1 MSVNFHTVGN
11 TYQPYGAGD
20 TGNVKNAPVSEEYLT
35 IIKEFGLEDTTA
47 LRNSFAENAPRGADM
62 GSLLSLS
69 NKLDGMSG
77 SMADVF
83 TVMLLIARMSQ
94 ENKKTSQELR
104 DAEQQNQLADMQNA
118 ADKIREAANFALAAG
133 IVSGVMQIASGGVA
147 IAGGAK
153 GLSDLKGID
162 TPSTASS
169 TNQWTDATTPTGPRN
184 SNITIGTRGGGG
196 QTNATAPTNTSS
208 SSSTSSSGAAHT
220 VGADLGLERIRAE
233 GRIFD
238 GSGQVLGGLG
248 SAIAAGLTRA
258 SEEARAEEKEYD
270 AQAKMHEMLAE
281 KESDFMSFN
290 KDMIQKVAQIMKDLI
305 QLNTESEK
313 AAATI

>member
-11 TYQPYGAGD
+11 TYQPYGAGGAD
-20 TGNVKNAPVSEEYLT
+20 NVKNAPVSEEYLT
-35 IIKEFGLEDTTA
+35 IIKEFGLEDTAA
-47 LRNSFAENAPRGADM
+47 LRNAFAGNAPRGADM
-62 GSLLSLS
+62 GSLLSMS

-104 DAEQQNQLADMQNA
+104 DVQQQGQLADMQLA
-118 ADKIREAANFALAAG
+118 ADKIREAADFALAAG
-133 IVSGVMQIASGGVA
+133 IVSGVMQIGSGA
-147 IAGGAK
+147 ISIAGGLK
-153 GLSDLKGID
+153 GLSDLKGISSGAKPD
-162 TPSTASS
+162 VDVDTTSTTPSTTPSS
-169 TNQWTDATTPTGPRN
+169 KPSATTSP
-184 SNITIGTRGGGG
+184 
-196 QTNATAPTNTSS
+196 
-208 SSSTSSSGAAHT
+208 
-220 VGADLGLERIRAE
+220 DLGLEKIRAQ
-233 GRIFD
+233 GRVFD
-238 GSGQVLGGLG
+238 GSGQVVGGLG
-248 SAIAAGLTRA
+248 SAISAGLTRA

-270 AQAKMHEMLAE
+270 IQAKQHEMLAE
-281 KESDFMSFN
+281 KEADFMNFN